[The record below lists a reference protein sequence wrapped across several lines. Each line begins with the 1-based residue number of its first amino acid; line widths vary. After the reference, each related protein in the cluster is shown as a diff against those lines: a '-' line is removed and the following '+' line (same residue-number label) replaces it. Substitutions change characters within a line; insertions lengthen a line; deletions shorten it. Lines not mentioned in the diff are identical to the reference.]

1 MKMPLLNRVNRPS
14 CLLLLVAWLPSTL
27 AWGGPISAETHWKDP
42 AEVRLEVDFP
52 GDGYHARWQLFRCGC
67 GDLLIRSEL
76 NVPGEIVHGDI
87 LLVANRAVLTR
98 GYEAEAAGMVS
109 LDAPALMLQLALRL
123 LERVEPAGPA
133 AITAAREVALE
144 DKINPLNLDSGEVAG
159 GFPAPWQV
167 SGRIE
172 PVAGAGGDS
181 GRRFDLLFSFST
193 GAVAAVAGEEKSA
206 LRLSG
211 IAEYASREFPLEA
224 ATDLSDWTLSWRDST
239 DKAAAG
245 SGAISTLAALRE
257 RLRTVRP

>member
-1 MKMPLLNRVNRPS
+1 MKMPLLNRVNGPH
-14 CLLLLVAWLPSTL
+14 CLLLLLAWLPSAL
-27 AWGGPISAETHWKDP
+27 AWGGAIGPETHWKDP
-42 AEVRLEVDFP
+42 AEVHLEVDFP
-52 GDGYHARWQLFRCGC
+52 GDGYHARWQLFRCVC
-67 GDLLIRSEL
+67 GDLLVRSEL

-98 GYEAEAAGMVS
+98 GYEAEAAELVS

-133 AITAAREVALE
+133 AITAPRDVAVE
-144 DKINPLNLDSGEVAG
+144 DKINPVNLDSGAVAG

-172 PVAGAGGDS
+172 PVAGAEGDS
-181 GRRFDLLFSFST
+181 ARRFDLLFSFST
-193 GAVAAVAGEEKSA
+193 GAVAAAAGAEKSA

-211 IAEYASREFPLEA
+211 TADYAAREFPLED
-224 ATDLSDWTLSWRDST
+224 ATDLSDWTLSWRDSE

-245 SGAISTLAALRE
+245 SAAISTLAALRE